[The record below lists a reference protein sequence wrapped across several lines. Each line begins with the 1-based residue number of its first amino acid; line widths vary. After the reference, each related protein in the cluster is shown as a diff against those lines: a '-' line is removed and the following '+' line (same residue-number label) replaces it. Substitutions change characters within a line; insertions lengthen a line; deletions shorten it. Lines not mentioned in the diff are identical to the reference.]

1 MKVVS
6 EVVGE
11 CYRKQWCHDR
21 FCENVCVK
29 IEQLMKITLLCN
41 RDLPSHIALSRLI
54 KGLAEHLPRHQL
66 SILISEKVG
75 ADKVLPEPLMELAA
89 FERELLEDGR
99 PSFEQL
105 AESAGCSLQGFVDLD
120 NKLNTPA
127 GIARIAA
134 TEPELIISVR
144 FGLIIREAVIALPKY
159 GVINLHSGLLP
170 NYRGVMATFRA
181 MQNNDSQIASTL
193 HYIQDGGI
201 DNGDIISISAIPL
214 NRQRSYLLNVIN
226 LYVGGCQ
233 QILSAVSTLSAGQ
246 SLAADAQQQGA
257 AYYSFPTQ
265 LELDT
270 FAAAGGRLFDK
281 ADITAL
287 SPY

>member
-1 MKVVS
+1 
-6 EVVGE
+6 
-11 CYRKQWCHDR
+11 
-21 FCENVCVK
+21 
-29 IEQLMKITLLCN
+29 MKITLLCN
-41 RDLPSHIALSRLI
+41 RDLPSHIALSCLI
-54 KGLAEHLPRHQL
+54 NGLAEHLPQHQL

-214 NRQRSYLLNVIN
+214 NRQKSYLLNVIN

-265 LELDT
+265 SELDA